1 MPSVLLA
8 RPSSASRALLSA
20 VDRAWR
26 SLSAKVPLPAWTT
39 RVRTSCRA
47 VVTES
52 RMFAS
57 WPRLVFAVLRFRP
70 YVLFM
75 LCVCAT
81 PIDRDADSGSSAGL
95 RNLRPLPTCSTRR
108 FMSDS

>member
-1 MPSVLLA
+1 MLFA
-8 RPSSASRALLSA
+8 RPSKASRALFKA

-26 SLSAKVPLPAWTT
+26 SLSAKVPLPACTT
-39 RVRTSCRA
+39 RVRTSCNA
-47 VVTES
+47 VVIES
-52 RMFAS
+52 RILLS

-81 PIDRDADSGSSAGL
+81 PMDSDADSGSSAGL